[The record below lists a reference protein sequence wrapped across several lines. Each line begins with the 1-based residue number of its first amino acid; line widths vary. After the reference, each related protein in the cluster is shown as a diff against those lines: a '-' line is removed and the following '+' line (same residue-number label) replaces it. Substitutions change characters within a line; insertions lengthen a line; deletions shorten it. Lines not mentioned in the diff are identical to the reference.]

1 MSETVM
7 HVVGNVGTDV
17 DHKEVAG
24 GTHFCSF
31 RLAATPRY
39 YDRSR
44 RAYVDGVTNW
54 LTVHCWRYL
63 AWHVFQ
69 SIHRGDPVVVVGRLR
84 TEESAKDGQRCS
96 RLILEAS
103 TVGHDLSQ
111 GVSDFTK
118 RRRSQDRG
126 PDDDSPAPP
135 APPGPAVGHAVSS
148 GTHVPEL
155 AHVS

>member
-69 SIHRGDPVVVVGRLR
+69 SIHRGDPVVVVAPRALARSRSVGARQAALVPVRHGFFSWVSTTGACAAGRGCQLER
-84 TEESAKDGQRCS
+84 MSA
-96 RLILEAS
+96 
-103 TVGHDLSQ
+103 
-111 GVSDFTK
+111 
-118 RRRSQDRG
+118 
-126 PDDDSPAPP
+126 
-135 APPGPAVGHAVSS
+135 
-148 GTHVPEL
+148 
-155 AHVS
+155 